1 MDNLFAVVSWSNET
15 NVYSS
20 VKVSKLQF
28 DREVYLDSSSLVVHE
43 FDVKLNKNSGET
55 HLGRVIE
62 VGKCNCILPFTFNT
76 YYVKVTSRI

>member
-28 DREVYLDSSSLVVHE
+28 DREVYLDSSSLVGHE
-43 FDVKLNKNSGET
+43 FDVKLNRNSDET

-62 VGKCNCILPFTFNT
+62 VGKCNSILPFTFYFN
-76 YYVKVTSRI
+76 YMLK